1 MTDNSLQQAYELAKA
16 KREAIGEALEEARGA
31 FEEIKELH
39 ERALLDEQAA
49 MAALLTALAGKG

>member
-1 MTDNSLQQAYELAKA
+1 MDNSLQQAYELAKA
-16 KREAIGEALEEARGA
+16 RREGIGEALEEARAA

>member
-1 MTDNSLQQAYELAKA
+1 MDNSLQQAYELAKA
-16 KREAIGEALEEARGA
+16 RREAIGEALEAARAA